1 MMGKQHEKQIRI
13 KDLKGKFKSN
23 NVLKEIKFLK

>member
-23 NVLKEIKFLK
+23 NVLKEIKFPK